1 MRSRPLVFLLL
12 LAAALPA
19 RAQSTEPTPHPV
31 AEPDDTLTD
40 DQAEEGRPGMQ
51 YGFASGA
58 LGYKTGLSE
67 QTFGVIARWVPVRW
81 LSLSATPTMARVS
94 APATSTTGAYSQ
106 SGFED
111 LPLEAAVSHGFG
123 GSYEPTLSG
132 SLGMSLPLGDS
143 ASGFGSGSL
152 SSSVNVGLGL
162 VPVHGVWMHLG
173 AGRTLGTLSAFS
185 TSSSW
190 GDMSAGTDVNDRV
203 GVSGGFSTDL
213 GSVDPAIGRSTS
225 LESGL
230 SFHVADRSTLNVA
243 ASKGLSGAAPNWSL
257 AIGFGTAF
265 PYLNHLGS
273 SGSSMRTL
281 NSAVGGGSYGS
292 TVAANAHSGRGR
304 P

>member
-1 MRSRPLVFLLL
+1 MRPSPLAFLLL

-31 AEPDDTLTD
+31 AEPNDTLTD

-67 QTFGVIARWVPVRW
+67 QTLGVIARWVPVRW
-81 LSLSATPTMARVS
+81 LALSATPTMARVS
-94 APATSTTGAYSQ
+94 APATRTTRAYSQ

-123 GSYEPTLSG
+123 GAYEPTLSG
-132 SLGMSLPLGDS
+132 SLGVSLPLGDS
-143 ASGFGSGSL
+143 ASGFGSGRVN
-152 SSSVNVGLGL
+152 SSASIGLGL
-162 VPVHGVWMHLG
+162 APMRGVWMHMG
-173 AGRTLGTLSAFS
+173 AGRSLGGLSPF
-185 TSSSW
+185 SSSSGW
-190 GDMSAGTDVNDRV
+190 GDISAGTDVSQRV
-203 GVSGGFSTDL
+203 GVSGGFGTDL
-213 GSVDPAIGRSTS
+213 GAVDPAIGHSTS

-230 SFHVADRSTLNVA
+230 SYHVAGRSTLNVA
-243 ASKGLSGAAPNWSL
+243 VSKGVSGAAPNWSL

-281 NSAVGGGSYGS
+281 NAAVGGGAGS
-292 TVAANAHSGRGR
+292 SHSGRGR

>member
-1 MRSRPLVFLLL
+1 MRSHSLALLL
-12 LAAALPA
+12 LCAAAVPVK
-19 RAQSTEPTPHPV
+19 AQSPSAVHQV

-111 LPLEAAVSHGFG
+111 LPLEAALSHGFG
-123 GSYEPTLSG
+123 GTHEPTLSG

-143 ASGFGSGSL
+143 ASAFGSGSV
-152 SSSVNVGLGL
+152 SSSINVGLGL

-190 GDMSAGTDVNDRV
+190 GDLSAGTDVNDRV

-230 SFHVADRSTLNVA
+230 SFHVAGRSTLNVA

-281 NSAVGGGSYGS
+281 AAGS
-292 TVAANAHSGRGR
+292 HSGRGR